1 MSYAPPLSIPQ
12 HYAPKILLGFL
23 ANNVRRA
30 VPFQDSFVFTQKRC
44 YGRRQTVIALV
55 PKRDVGEYAY
65 RRKSDVT
72 SLRCEFRKCLV
83 LPQYSSV
90 NTAGQSMVV
99 GKHEIESALRA
110 EKQEIN
116 AGRLREDSPLDESQG
131 FKDLCMAC
139 RRGDLKACQEKIA
152 EGVNVNARD
161 RFDYTP
167 LNLSSLCGHFEVVR
181 LLLESGALCERDTF
195 EGERC
200 LCR

>member
-1 MSYAPPLSIPQ
+1 MRTDPVDTAALRS
-12 HYAPKILLGFL
+12 KILPGFPCEQC
-23 ANNVRRA
+23 ASSS
-30 VPFQDSFVFTQKRC
+30 PFQDSCLPCVVMSTFAS
-44 YGRRQTVIALV
+44 ALLSQSASN
-55 PKRDVGEYAY
+55 AY

-72 SLRCEFRKCLV
+72 PLHSSFENV
-83 LPQYSSV
+83 VSPQDSSV
-90 NTAGQSMVV
+90 RTVRHSMVV

>member
-1 MSYAPPLSIPQ
+1 MRTDPVDTAALRS
-12 HYAPKILLGFL
+12 KILL
-23 ANNVRRA
+23 AYPCEQCA
-30 VPFQDSFVFTQKRC
+30 SSSPFCLPSAISMWSSAC
-44 YGRRQTVIALV
+44 GRRIWQRA
-55 PKRDVGEYAY
+55 
-65 RRKSDVT
+65 KSDVT
-72 SLRCEFRKCLV
+72 PLQSEFRKCPV
-83 LPQYSSV
+83 SPQNPSASI
-90 NTAGQSMVV
+90 ARQSMVV
-99 GKHEIESALRA
+99 GKHEIESALRV